1 MLVIQMSDEKNSK
14 KSGTSTI
21 LLIGVLLVI
30 LLAFF
35 MVPFAAIGL
44 ALKKS
49 GALGQQAAREAA
61 QADGQKTDAKQIPD
75 LSGLRAVVEKAAS
88 NALAQPK
95 FIQGKDGFQIQVVPP
110 ATLDTA
116 SSKVKDVLTKNHFQF
131 VEAYDHELIRII
143 VILKSSEWPE
153 LVRLLGEATDLYGFE
168 YRGPSETKT
177 TSKGSDTTVARIEIT
192 RKPIH

>member
-1 MLVIQMSDEKNSK
+1 MLIIQMSDEENSK
-14 KSGTSTI
+14 KSGISSI

-35 MVPFAAIGL
+35 MVPFASIGL

-49 GALGQQAAREAA
+49 GALGQQAA

-88 NALAQPK
+88 NALDQPK
-95 FIQGKDGFQIQVVPP
+95 FIPGKDGFQIQVVPP

-116 SSKVKDVLTKNHFQF
+116 SSKVKDVLTKNNFQF

-143 VILKSSEWPE
+143 VLLKSSEWPE

-177 TSKGSDTTVARIEIT
+177 TSKGSDTTIARIEIT
-192 RKPIH
+192 RKPTH